1 MGKRQR
7 KLPSIDLW
15 WAEWLRPLHLS
26 EWWWLRQIVAKRLH
40 TSQNCRKKDVKRDAQ
55 EQAPTVLNTHT
66 PELTMDKQKLLH
78 THTHVWEHHTAQP
91 KNQMPTWETRD
102 SGFSGKK
109 KYIFYYRDQFL
120 EMYMLKWTMSNQF
133 RILIP
138 PTIFCRSH
146 HHWRW

>member
-1 MGKRQR
+1 MVKTNSGQKATHKPKLQEKRMHRGMHNNRHPQSWT
-7 KLPSIDLW
+7 PT
-15 WAEWLRPLHLS
+15 PLSSLGTSTLLS
-26 EWWWLRQIVAKRLH
+26 SPW
-40 TSQNCRKKDVKRDAQ
+40 T
-55 EQAPTVLNTHT
+55 PTVLNTHT